1 MPPRPIEIR
10 GARTHHLKDL
20 SLDLPR
26 EAWTVVCGV
35 SGSGKTSLVLD
46 TLGAE
51 SYRRFLGTLERGAG
65 PESIGKPD
73 VDRIDGLPPA
83 VSAGFAS
90 RAPGPRETLASVA
103 DVLAA
108 LRTLFARAAVPHCP
122 RCGGT
127 VVAVS
132 PARTIERL
140 LARAEGTKIVLLAPR
155 GRGPEAVAAARRDGF
170 VRVRI
175 AGVIRRL
182 DELGDDAS
190 PAGVDDDVEVV
201 VDRLVVRAGARG
213 RFADAVDQASRVG
226 GGVVRALIESSR
238 SRRRSRARGRS
249 PIGPSASPAASCIGR

>member
-1 MPPRPIEIR
+1 MTARHIEIR
-10 GARTHHLKDL
+10 GARTHHLKNL

-83 VSAGFAS
+83 VSAGFSS
-90 RAPGPRETLASVA
+90 RAPAPRETLAAVA
-103 DVLAA
+103 DA
-108 LRTLFARAAVPHCP
+108 LGSLQVLFARAAVPHCP
-122 RCGGT
+122 RCRSA

-140 LARAEGTKIVLLAPR
+140 LANPDGTKIVLVAPR
-155 GRGPEAVAAARRDGF
+155 GHGPDALAAARRDGY
-170 VRVRI
+170 VRVRV
-175 AGVIRRL
+175 AGRILRL
-182 DELGDDAS
+182 DDVTDAEVAAK
-190 PAGVDDDVEVV
+190 PDDDDTVNSW
-201 VDRLVVRAGARG
+201 GARVHVE
-213 RFADAVDQASRVG
+213 A
-226 GGVVRALIESSR
+226 
-238 SRRRSRARGRS
+238 
-249 PIGPSASPAASCIGR
+249 P